1 MQEEGLRKQE
11 ILKLLEKRL
20 QEGLR
25 KQEILKLL
33 EKKLQRDYTY
43 ESGSILGS
51 MCTEPLDFGKEIYSK
66 FVSKNL
72 GDPGLFLG
80 TAKLEDEL
88 VKEIGELFGGK
99 DIIGTFTTGGSE
111 ANLIALR
118 IAKKLRPDIKNPEV
132 VLPISAH
139 ISFDKAAELLD
150 VKLRKARLKPD
161 FSLDIDHY
169 ESLINSN
176 TCGLVGVAG
185 TTSLGLIDPIE
196 AIGEFTKNKEIF
208 FHVDAA
214 FGGFVLPFLKGL
226 NYNIPSW
233 DFSIESVDSIT
244 ADPHKMGLGLI
255 PSGGYFV
262 RDASILTKIGFQI
275 PYLAGGNF
283 KHFHIVGTRPGGT
296 IIAFWAIIKS
306 LGIKGFIQIIKKCM
320 DNTGYLVKRISEISG
335 IKLATTP
342 VMNVVGITT
351 ENGESICKID
361 EELRIKNWMLGKFE
375 DFNLI
380 RVVIMPHVEKEHLSH
395 FLNDLE
401 LILKKLRI
409 C

>member
-11 ILKLLEKRL
+11 ILKLLEK
-20 QEGLR
+20 E
-25 KQEILKLL
+25 
-33 EKKLQRDYTY
+33 LQRDYTY

-80 TAKLEDEL
+80 TAKLEEDL
-88 VKEIGELFGGK
+88 VREIGELFGGK

-111 ANLIALR
+111 ANLIAMR

-139 ISFDKAAELLD
+139 ISFDKAADFLD
-150 VKLRKARLKPD
+150 IKLRKARLKPD
-161 FSLDIDHY
+161 FSLDLNHY
-169 ESLINSN
+169 ESLINNN
-176 TCGLVGVAG
+176 TCGVVGVAG
-185 TTSLGLIDPIE
+185 TTSLGLIDPIGT
-196 AIGEFTKNKEIF
+196 IGELIEKKDIF

-214 FGGFVLPFLKGL
+214 FGGFVIPFLKRL

-233 DFSIESVDSIT
+233 DFSVIHVDSIT

-255 PSGGYFV
+255 PSGGYFL
-262 RDASILTKIGFQI
+262 RDSSILQKTGFQT

-296 IIAFWAIIKS
+296 IIAFWSILKL
-306 LGIKGFIQIIKKCM
+306 LGLKGFTKIVEKCM
-320 DNTGYLVKRISEISG
+320 DNTHYLVKRIMEIKG
-335 IKLATTP
+335 IKLATKP
-342 VMNVVGITT
+342 VMNILGITT

-361 EELRIKNWMLGKFE
+361 EELRKKNWMLGKFE

-380 RVVIMPHVEKEHLSH
+380 RVVIMPHVEKEHLSL

-401 LILKKLRI
+401 LILKKLRLS
-409 C
+409 

>member
-1 MQEEGLRKQE
+1 
-11 ILKLLEKRL
+11 
-20 QEGLR
+20 
-25 KQEILKLL
+25 
-33 EKKLQRDYTY
+33 
-43 ESGSILGS
+43 
-51 MCTEPLDFGKEIYSK
+51 
-66 FVSKNL
+66 NL

-80 TAKLEDEL
+80 TAKLEEEL
-88 VKEIGELFGGK
+88 IKEIGELYGGK

-111 ANLIALR
+111 ANLIAMR

-139 ISFDKAAELLD
+139 ISFDKAADFLD
-150 VKLRKARLKPD
+150 IKLRKARLRPD
-161 FSLDIDHY
+161 FSLDLDHF
-169 ESLINSN
+169 ESLINNN
-176 TCGLVGVAG
+176 TCGVVGVAG

-196 AIGEFTKNKEIF
+196 AIGEFVINKDIF

-214 FGGFVLPFLKGL
+214 FGGFVIPFLKRL

-233 DFSIESVDSIT
+233 DFSVAYVDSIT

-262 RDASILTKIGFQI
+262 RDSSILQKTGFQT

-296 IIAFWAIIKS
+296 IIAFWAIMKL
-306 LGIKGFIQIIKKCM
+306 LGLKGFTKIVKKCM
-320 DNTGYLVKRISEISG
+320 DNTNYLVNRIMDIKG
-335 IKLATTP
+335 IKLATKP
-342 VMNVVGITT
+342 VMNIVGITT
-351 ENGESICKID
+351 ENGKSICKID
-361 EELRIKNWMLGKFE
+361 EELRKKNWMLGKFE

-380 RVVIMPHVEKEHLSH
+380 RIVTMPHVEKEHLSH

-409 C
+409 D